1 MPTPARHYEAS
12 GCAGKLMVFAVRLD
26 TFPQEKQTAVF
37 YIGTNDINELT
48 DIRRAALS
56 EFKNLPISGEYIHR
70 HAFDIAAIYGKDT
83 FYIIKTFGTH
93 QLPKLFDLKARV
105 DRFSKKISFL
115 PKHFSD
121 KFMQLI
127 SKIFARSLAEVYAQ
141 LSG

>member
-1 MPTPARHYEAS
+1 PTAARFNADPARHYEAS

-70 HAFDIAAIYGKDT
+70 HAFDIAAVYGKDT

-105 DRFSKKISFL
+105 DRFSKKISF
-115 PKHFSD
+115 
-121 KFMQLI
+121 
-127 SKIFARSLAEVYAQ
+127 
-141 LSG
+141 